1 MAKVILRCTVSE
13 TLKKKVF
20 TVIISNGCHNSVSD
34 DVVSS
39 VKMSFALLEYNS
51 IEFYCLPPDMS
62 CGSRELLLAMGWL
75 LLTSNVLELSM
86 SRKLRESPMN
96 MEFDVNINQV

>member
-1 MAKVILRCTVSE
+1 
-13 TLKKKVF
+13 
-20 TVIISNGCHNSVSD
+20 
-34 DVVSS
+34 
-39 VKMSFALLEYNS
+39 MSFALLKYSS
-51 IEFYCLPPDMS
+51 IAFYCLPPDMS
-62 CGSRELLLAMGWL
+62 YGSRELLLAVGWL

>member
-1 MAKVILRCTVSE
+1 
-13 TLKKKVF
+13 
-20 TVIISNGCHNSVSD
+20 
-34 DVVSS
+34 
-39 VKMSFALLEYNS
+39 MSFALLEYNS

-62 CGSRELLLAMGWL
+62 HGSRELLLAMGWL

-96 MEFDVNINQV
+96 MEFDVNVNQV

>member
-1 MAKVILRCTVSE
+1 MQGPVNI
-13 TLKKKVF
+13 KKNNF
-20 TVIISNGCHNSVSD
+20 TVIIYNGYHNSVSD

-39 VKMSFALLEYNS
+39 VKMSFALLEYNTV
-51 IEFYCLPPDMS
+51 EFYCLPPDMS
-62 CGSRELLLAMGWL
+62 YGSRELLLAMGWL

-96 MEFDVNINQV
+96 MEFDVNDNQV